1 MKYCTKCGQ
10 QIHDEAV
17 ICIHCGCS
25 TAEKGASNST
35 VGGAPD
41 QLLNSLSQ
49 KIHTNAILWMVLGV
63 IQCVT
68 MIGIIAG
75 IWNIYAAWND
85 LKYSKECLTNP
96 RGIVQRFEP
105 VNGYIIALVINLV
118 LGGVIGVVGVAYEMI
133 AIRGFVMENK
143 SYFEQFD
150 ESNAM

>member
-17 ICIHCGCS
+17 ICIHCGCP
-25 TAEKGASNST
+25 TAEQGANNSA
-35 VGGAPD
+35 VGSSD
-41 QLLNSLSQ
+41 RLLNSLSQ

-75 IWNIYAAWND
+75 LWNIYAAWND
-85 LKYSKECLTNP
+85 LKYSKECLTKP
-96 RGIVQRFEP
+96 SGIVQRFEP
-105 VNGYIIALVINLV
+105 INGYIIALVINLV

-133 AIRGFVMENK
+133 AIRGFVLENK
-143 SYFEQFD
+143 SYFAQFD
-150 ESNAM
+150 ETSAM